1 MPIIIDARNMGGG
14 SIGSAAGGDT
24 SSGTRN
30 NVTLAAPWDESKEY
44 LKGDL
49 ATSNGDL
56 YQAQKSVPAG
66 VKIANEDYWHIVVA
80 GDKADETKK
89 LREDV
94 GSLDDLETES
104 KDNLVAAI
112 NEVGNIQPD
121 WNQNDETKKDYIKN
135 RPFYTEPAIEEI
147 ILNDVSITPSSY
159 FAYFDLE
166 NPFVVGRTYH
176 WVDSLSGEAGDAVC
190 ELNPSDCPSIVLLT
204 PEGEASSLGG
214 VTIKNVNSPLA
225 GMYNGASKLK
235 LTITCSVPGKVHKL
249 DSKYLPEYNVEG
261 YDLDK
266 ILELIE
272 GGNKCYV
279 LDEFGNR
286 LYYAGTKASS
296 SGSSAS
302 SSSSSSSSTVANM
315 NIVFSGVVNTY
326 YKEVE
331 YRLLDW
337 VLVSKK
343 AIPLCES
350 VLYTRQ
356 SLTDEQKARAR
367 ANIDA
372 VDTYELG
379 SKLPATQTGRYSW
392 DVPNEVNFTNILAIH
407 NNLITGIV
415 TADKVTSPDH
425 TTDLVNYEAFQAAVP
440 MVQQMGITGATVGQ
454 TIKVKAVDDAGRP
467 TQWEAANM
475 ASGSG
480 GKMRWQK
487 VKEITLEEQTNT
499 VIIDKDENNVPITDY
514 APIAI
519 MARYDIP
526 ADDTQTST
534 NGSIW
539 IFPSATNSNASIRVI
554 STVTAWKTTN
564 RLHNVTAF
572 FGNSSG
578 IATIST
584 SAVNGLACDNEADAC
599 MDGIKMF
606 INNSEDHFPIQTKI
620 IIQVLS
626 DRG

>member
-121 WNQNDETKKDYIKN
+121 WNENDEGADGYIEN
-135 RPFYTEPAIEEI
+135 RPFYTEEQRQTYDKTVDMSESKYIDASLSDFSLFEGAKYLISWDGKEYESVCQKDYGSLHIGNFALYDIAPFSKADTGEPFCV
-147 ILNDVSITPSSY
+147 LNDGGKNWIVGEKAGASHRIVLSYGIPTVHMLSPKYIGVQSKQSYMESDKGRVKYFATPDGNYELVVPEIPDLLARFDSVSPNRLAEFRVTEEQMNAVSTSEYTEIECKSYESSY
-159 FAYFDLE
+159 NLNNLASCYVDFWTENGYYKLLPRNGGRNEYIYFVFTTE
-166 NPFVVGRTYH
+166 QEQTYC
-176 WVDSLSGEAGDAVC
+176 LRANLGIGEFKIKR
-190 ELNPSDCPSIVLLT
+190 LNTDV
-204 PEGEASSLGG
+204 
-214 VTIKNVNSPLA
+214 
-225 GMYNGASKLK
+225 
-235 LTITCSVPGKVHKL
+235 L
-249 DSKYLPEYNVEG
+249 DS
-261 YDLDK
+261 
-266 ILELIE
+266 
-272 GGNKCYV
+272 
-279 LDEFGNR
+279 
-286 LYYAGTKASS
+286 T
-296 SGSSAS
+296 
-302 SSSSSSSSTVANM
+302 
-315 NIVFSGVVNTY
+315 
-326 YKEVE
+326 
-331 YRLLDW
+331 
-337 VLVSKK
+337 
-343 AIPLCES
+343 
-350 VLYTRQ
+350 
-356 SLTDEQKARAR
+356 
-367 ANIDA
+367 
-372 VDTYELG
+372 
-379 SKLPATQTGRYSW
+379 
-392 DVPNEVNFTNILAIH
+392 
-407 NNLITGIV
+407 TGIV
-415 TADKVTSPDH
+415 TADKLTSPDH